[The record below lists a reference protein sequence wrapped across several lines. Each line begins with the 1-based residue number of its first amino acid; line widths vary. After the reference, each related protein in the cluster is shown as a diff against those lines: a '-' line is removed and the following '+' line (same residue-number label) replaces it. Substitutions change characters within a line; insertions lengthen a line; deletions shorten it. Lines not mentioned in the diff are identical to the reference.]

1 MPIIARGIILIRGL
15 MNSRPEI
22 VPVILAGGTDKR
34 LWPLTN
40 SKRPKAFL
48 SLNTGLSFF
57 QRTVLR
63 ARAFAPPLIVCHD
76 RHKGLAQEQLK
87 QIKSDYRAIIH
98 EPASKGTAAALA
110 LAAHYLKG
118 QGLLMLVM
126 PSDHILKNVRAF
138 EKGVIES
145 IAYTID
151 NMVLFGVKPTEPETE
166 YGYIVTEMGKAAC
179 RPVRKFIEKPGL
191 ADAQSLMM
199 RPDCLWN
206 TGMFLTRPTIFLQQM
221 ERTAPPLYDAILKSF
236 EGGEEEHVF
245 FQPDSDAF
253 SGIESV
259 SVDVAVMKNATSCFA
274 RDLGVPWSDVGNWKR
289 LWHWRF
295 KEQGPE

>member
-1 MPIIARGIILIRGL
+1 MT
-15 MNSRPEI
+15 SRPEI
-22 VPVILAGGTDKR
+22 VPVILAGGKDPQ

-48 SLNTGLSFF
+48 SLGTGLSFF

-63 ARAFAPPLIVCHD
+63 VRAFAPPLIVCHD
-76 RHKGLAQEQLK
+76 RHKHLAQEQLK
-87 QIKSDYRAIIH
+87 HIKSEYRAIIH
-98 EPASKGTAAALA
+98 EPDSKGTAAAVA

-151 NMVLFGVKPTEPETE
+151 NMVLFGVKPAAPETE

-179 RPVRKFIEKPGL
+179 RPVRKFIEKPTL
-191 ADAQSLMM
+191 KDAQSLMM

-206 TGMFLTRPTIFLQQM
+206 TGIFLTRPSIFLQQM
-221 ERTAPPLYDAILKSF
+221 EKTAPRLYAAIQQSF

-245 FQPDSDAF
+245 FQPDSSIFAN
-253 SGIESV
+253 IESV
-259 SVDVAVMKNATSCFA
+259 SVDLAVMKNATSCLA
-274 RDLGVPWSDVGNWKR
+274 RDLGVPWSDVGTWKK
-289 LWHWRF
+289 LWRWRF
-295 KEQGPE
+295 NKEQGPD